1 MSTLKHLRAP
11 RRVLFTAR
19 KYLNVS
25 GVSSLHTGPNCSV
38 ELHSQEEEAVIALG
52 SNVGDRL
59 HNFKEALKLMKKSGI
74 SITRHACLYETAP
87 AYVTDQPRFLNSAVR
102 AVTKLGPHELLAA
115 LKKIEKNLGRTDGI
129 RYGPRP
135 IDLDILFYG
144 KFKVGSDIL
153 TIPHE
158 RIWERP
164 FVMAPL
170 MDLLG
175 SDIDSDTVASWH
187 SFSGHSGGLSGL
199 WEKLGG
205 ESLIGEEGMY
215 RVMPVANGLLDW
227 SRRTSVMGV
236 LNLTPDSFSDGGNFQ
251 SVKSAVSHVRLMISE
266 GADMI
271 DIGAQSTRPMA
282 SRMSVEE
289 ELDRLIPVLEAVT
302 AMPEVEGKL
311 ISVGTFYSEVAL
323 EAVSRGAHFINDVSA
338 GQLDPNMFKVISDL
352 DVPYVAMH
360 MRGDPCTM
368 QNSENLK
375 YDDVCKEV
383 SSELYSR
390 VREAEL
396 SGIPAWRI
404 IIDPGIGFS
413 KKAEDNLDILTGL
426 PDIRAD
432 IAKRSLAISHAPILI
447 GPSRKR
453 FVGEICSR
461 PAAVERDPATIA
473 SVTAGVLGG
482 ANIVRVHNVKDNLD
496 AVKLCDAILRQKS
509 SPMKFRCS
517 IRFLISSYI
526 SEFLHGTSLT
536 RWGRIMYT
544 GYKIC
549 LFCMRQLQHILL
561 FNLTS

>member
-1 MSTLKHLRAP
+1 ME
-11 RRVLFTAR
+11 V
-19 KYLNVS
+19 
-25 GVSSLHTGPNCSV
+25 
-38 ELHSQEEEAVIALG
+38 HSQDEEVVIALG
-52 SNVGDRL
+52 SNVGNRL
-59 HNFKEALKLMKKSGI
+59 HNFKEALGLMKKSGI
-74 SITRHACLYETAP
+74 HITRHACLYETAP
-87 AYVTDQPRFLNSAVR
+87 AYVTDQPRFINSAVR
-102 AVTKLGPHELLAA
+102 AVTRLGPHELLAA
-115 LKKIEKNLGRTDGI
+115 LKKIEKDLGRTDGI

-144 KFKVGSDIL
+144 KFEVRSDVL

-175 SDIDSDTVASWH
+175 SAIDSDTVARWH
-187 SFSGHSGGLSGL
+187 SFSGHSGGLSES

-227 SRRTSVMGV
+227 SRRTSVMGI

-251 SVKSAVSHVRLMISE
+251 SVNSAVSQVRLMISE

-282 SRMSVEE
+282 SRISVEE
-289 ELDRLIPVLEAVT
+289 ELGRLIPVLETVMS
-302 AMPEVEGKL
+302 MPEVEGKL
-311 ISVGTFYSEVAL
+311 ISVDTFYSGVAS
-323 EAVSRGAHFINDVSA
+323 EAVSRGAHVINDVSA
-338 GQLDPNMFKVISDL
+338 GQLDSNMFKVISEL

-375 YDDVCKEV
+375 YDNVCKEV

-413 KKAEDNLDILTGL
+413 KKTEHNLDVLTGL
-426 PDIRAD
+426 PDIRAE

-453 FVGEICSR
+453 FLGELCSR
-461 PAAVERDPATIA
+461 PTAVERDPATIA

-496 AVKLCDAILRQKS
+496 AVKLCDAILRRKVL
-509 SPMKFRCS
+509 P
-517 IRFLISSYI
+517 
-526 SEFLHGTSLT
+526 
-536 RWGRIMYT
+536 
-544 GYKIC
+544 
-549 LFCMRQLQHILL
+549 
-561 FNLTS
+561 